1 MNHKQVGDRIPEVT
15 FRTRTSTGWQ
25 DVTTEDLFA
34 NKTVVVFSL
43 PGAFTPTCSSSQ
55 LPGYNGLASVFKAN
69 GVDDILCVSVND
81 AFVMQEWQRSQ
92 NADNITMIPDGN
104 GEFTAGM
111 GMLVDKHDL
120 GFGQR
125 SWRYSML
132 VRDGVIEQLFAEP
145 DKPGDPY
152 EVSDPET
159 MLQRLNPEAVVPDA
173 IAVLTRMGC
182 PHCLR
187 AKTHAGRCGIRLRGN
202 TGHRGAVVVRSVR
215 RQNYAAGIHQRIGHR
230 RCRSTGAIPE
240 GPAYLTPGSMI
251 ASDRGRPPPPLIAHD
266 VNRSFPRPRR
276 ACGTLL
282 RGAAAPRLRAC
293 R

>member
-1 MNHKQVGDRIPEVT
+1 MNHKTTGDRIPEVT

-25 DVTTEDLFA
+25 DVSTQDLFA
-34 NKTVVVFSL
+34 GRTVIVFSL

-55 LPGYNGLASVFKAN
+55 LPGYNSLAGVFKAN

-132 VRDGVIEQLFAEP
+132 VRDGVIEQMFAEP

-159 MLQRLNPEAVVPDA
+159 MLEHLNPKAVVPDA
-173 IAVLTRMGC
+173 IALLTRMGC

-187 AKTHAGRCGIRLRGN
+187 AKALLADAGLTYEEIP
-202 TGHRGAVVVRSVR
+202 V
-215 RQNYAAGIHQRIGHR
+215 
-230 RCRSTGAIPE
+230 TGAQSLYALSGGRTTPQVFINGRVIGGADDLE
-240 GPAYLTPGSMI
+240 QYLK
-251 ASDRGRPPPPLIAHD
+251 DRQADR
-266 VNRSFPRPRR
+266 N
-276 ACGTLL
+276 
-282 RGAAAPRLRAC
+282 AA
-293 R
+293 

>member
-187 AKTHAGRCGIRLRGN
+187 AKTMLADAGLAYEEIP
-202 TGHRGAVVVRSVR
+202 V
-215 RQNYAAGIHQRIGHR
+215 
-230 RCRSTGAIPE
+230 TGAQSLYALSGGRTTPQVFINGSVIGGADQLE
-240 GPAYLTPGSMI
+240 QYLKDQHTSRQV
-251 ASDRGRPPPPLIAHD
+251 A
-266 VNRSFPRPRR
+266 
-276 ACGTLL
+276 
-282 RGAAAPRLRAC
+282 
-293 R
+293 

>member
-1 MNHKQVGDRIPEVT
+1 MNHKTTGDRVPDVT

-55 LPGYNGLASVFKAN
+55 LPGYNSLAATFKAN

-92 NADNITMIPDGN
+92 NADHITMIPDGN
-104 GEFTAGM
+104 GEFTERM
-111 GMLVDKHDL
+111 GMLVDKQDL

-132 VRDGVIEQLFAEP
+132 VRDGVIEQMFAEP

-159 MLQRLNPEAVVPDA
+159 MLQHLNPEAVVPDA
-173 IAVLTRMGC
+173 IALLTRMGC

-187 AKTHAGRCGIRLRGN
+187 AKALLADAGLSYEELP
-202 TGHRGAVVVRSVR
+202 V
-215 RQNYAAGIHQRIGHR
+215 
-230 RCRSTGAIPE
+230 TGAQSLYALSGGRTTPQVFINGRVIGGADE
-240 GPAYLTPGSMI
+240 LEQYLK
-251 ASDRGRPPPPLIAHD
+251 DRQA
-266 VNRSFPRPRR
+266 NRN
-276 ACGTLL
+276 
-282 RGAAAPRLRAC
+282 AA
-293 R
+293 